1 MKEKVNPENGKI
13 AKEQMDSYSKE
24 LSDFSLKI
32 MKMPIAVIK
41 QFADYLTYMVN
52 FSSWVADLD
61 REGMTYKIVP
71 KSEVESNSEDVS
83 HGDESA

>member
-1 MKEKVNPENGKI
+1 MKEKINPENGKI
-13 AKEQMDSYSKE
+13 AKEQMDTYSKE

-61 REGMTYKIVP
+61 REGMTYKIVS
-71 KSEVESNSEDVS
+71 KSEVEFNSE
-83 HGDESA
+83 ENEK

>member
-1 MKEKVNPENGKI
+1 MTEKINPESGKI
-13 AKEQMDSYSKE
+13 SKEQMDAYNKE

-32 MKMPIAVIK
+32 MKMPISVIK

-61 REGMTYKIVP
+61 REGMTYKIVS
-71 KSEVESNSEDVS
+71 KSDVESNSESD
-83 HGDESA
+83 A

>member
-1 MKEKVNPENGKI
+1 MKEKINSEKGKI
-13 AKEQMDSYSKE
+13 AKEQMDAYSKE

-52 FSSWVADLD
+52 FSSWVSDLD
-61 REGMTYKIVP
+61 RDGMTYKIVP
-71 KSEVESNSEDVS
+71 KSDVESISEDNVK
-83 HGDESA
+83 D

>member
-1 MKEKVNPENGKI
+1 MKEKINPENGKI
-13 AKEQMDSYSKE
+13 AKEQMDAYSKE

-61 REGMTYKIVP
+61 REGMTYKIVR
-71 KSEVESNSEDVS
+71 KSDVESKDDS

>member
-1 MKEKVNPENGKI
+1 MKERINPENGKI
-13 AKEQMDSYSKE
+13 SKEQMDAYSKE
-24 LSDFSLKI
+24 LSDFSFKI

-61 REGMTYKIVP
+61 RDGMTYKIVP
-71 KSEVESNSEDVS
+71 KSEVESNSEDNAK
-83 HGDESA
+83 D

>member
-1 MKEKVNPENGKI
+1 MKEKINPENGKI
-13 AKEQMDSYSKE
+13 AKEQMDAYSKE

-52 FSSWVADLD
+52 FSTWVSDLD
-61 REGMTYKIVP
+61 RDGMTYKIVP
-71 KSEVESNSEDVS
+71 KSEVESNSEDSVK
-83 HGDESA
+83 D

>member
-1 MKEKVNPENGKI
+1 MKEKINPENGKI
-13 AKEQMDSYSKE
+13 AKEQMDAYSKE

-71 KSEVESNSEDVS
+71 KSDVESNSESDAK
-83 HGDESA
+83 D

>member
-1 MKEKVNPENGKI
+1 MKEKSNPESGKI
-13 AKEQMDSYSKE
+13 SKEQMDAYNKE

-32 MKMPIAVIK
+32 MKMPISVIK

-71 KSEVESNSEDVS
+71 KSDVESNSESDAK
-83 HGDESA
+83 D

>member
-13 AKEQMDSYSKE
+13 SKEQMDAYSKE

-71 KSEVESNSEDVS
+71 KSEVESNSEDNAK
-83 HGDESA
+83 D

>member
-1 MKEKVNPENGKI
+1 MKEKINPENGKI
-13 AKEQMDSYSKE
+13 AKEQMDAYSKE
-24 LSDFSLKI
+24 LSDFSIKI

-71 KSEVESNSEDVS
+71 KSDVESNSESDAK
-83 HGDESA
+83 D

>member
-1 MKEKVNPENGKI
+1 MKEKSNQESGKI
-13 AKEQMDSYSKE
+13 SKEQMDAYNKE

-32 MKMPIAVIK
+32 MKMPISVIK

-71 KSEVESNSEDVS
+71 KSEVDSNQDKDAEKSI
-83 HGDESA
+83 

>member
-1 MKEKVNPENGKI
+1 MKEKVTPENGKI
-13 AKEQMDSYSKE
+13 SKDQMDSYSKE

-41 QFADYLTYMVN
+41 QFADYLIYMVN

-61 REGMTYKIVP
+61 REGMMYKIVP
-71 KSEVESNSEDVS
+71 KSEVESNSEDNVK
-83 HGDESA
+83 DYV

>member
-1 MKEKVNPENGKI
+1 MKEKSNQESGKI
-13 AKEQMDSYSKE
+13 SKEQMDAYNKE

-32 MKMPIAVIK
+32 MKMPISVIK

-71 KSEVESNSEDVS
+71 KSEVESNQDKDAKTSI
-83 HGDESA
+83 

>member
-1 MKEKVNPENGKI
+1 MKEKINPEKGKI
-13 AKEQMDSYSKE
+13 SNEQMEAYSKE
-24 LSDFSLKI
+24 LSDFSFKI

-61 REGMTYKIVP
+61 REGMTYKIVH
-71 KSEVESNSEDVS
+71 KSEVESNSE
-83 HGDESA
+83 ENEK

>member
-1 MKEKVNPENGKI
+1 MKEKSNQESGKI
-13 AKEQMDSYSKE
+13 TKEQMDAYNKE

-32 MKMPIAVIK
+32 MKMPISVIK

-61 REGMTYKIVP
+61 KDGMSYKIVP
-71 KSEVESNSEDVS
+71 KSEVEGSFEDNAK
-83 HGDESA
+83 G